1 MADFTGRLRPLLI
14 GALLLGNGAAMA
26 SPPGE
31 VQGTSGTVGFQGA
44 LLSSPCSLAPDSRE
58 QSVDLGEIGTLA
70 FRRVGDQSVP
80 VRFRLAF
87 THCLLGARALADNP
101 AGMRNGDAGRLYLRG
116 EQAATLVFLGESDP
130 DNPQLLRLHGG
141 VQGVGLRLK
150 DQRGRALSLNQP
162 GAPYVLQPG
171 GNTLWFSAQLEST
184 RPFIE
189 ANQFK
194 GVVHVQLVYL

>member
-1 MADFTGRLRPLLI
+1 MAMP
-14 GALLLGNGAAMA
+14 A
-26 SPPGE
+26 
-31 VQGTSGTVGFQGA
+31 
-44 LLSSPCSLAPDSRE
+44 CS
-58 QSVDLGEIGTLA
+58 T
-70 FRRVGDQSVP
+70 
-80 VRFRLAF
+80 
-87 THCLLGARALADNP
+87 C
-101 AGMRNGDAGRLYLRG
+101 G

-130 DNPQLLRLHGG
+130 DNPQLLKLHGG

-184 RPFIE
+184 RQFIE